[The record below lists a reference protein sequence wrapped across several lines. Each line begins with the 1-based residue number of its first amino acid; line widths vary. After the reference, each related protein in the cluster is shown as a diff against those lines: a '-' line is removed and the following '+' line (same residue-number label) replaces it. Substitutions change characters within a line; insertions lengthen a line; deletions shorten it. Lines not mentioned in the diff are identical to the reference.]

1 MKPLRGRFL
10 YFRKSNLE
18 NSQAGSSSDDI
29 MNLGSDDRV
38 VLEPG
43 ISGNGSRVQS
53 GSQKASNFF
62 HAIGID
68 SGFGKPEYLT
78 TTIFEENAE
87 DNSAEERDEES
98 IEATNDFEVKKATYF
113 FIGSPGPGLNIHL
126 SLKHLNHRRSILH
139 QEAQIHLNRTELIQM
154 ESKMVH
160 PRRKLTKL
168 QLFWK
173 NVLLFNHRVLRN
185 QQ

>member
-1 MKPLRGRFL
+1 
-10 YFRKSNLE
+10 
-18 NSQAGSSSDDI
+18 
-29 MNLGSDDRV
+29 MNLASDDRV

-87 DNSAEERDEES
+87 GTVPRNETR
-98 IEATNDFEVKKATYF
+98 N
-113 FIGSPGPGLNIHL
+113 L
-126 SLKHLNHRRSILH
+126 SKPPMISR
-139 QEAQIHLNRTELIQM
+139 
-154 ESKMVH
+154 
-160 PRRKLTKL
+160 
-168 QLFWK
+168 
-173 NVLLFNHRVLRN
+173 
-185 QQ
+185 

>member
-1 MKPLRGRFL
+1 M
-10 YFRKSNLE
+10 E

-29 MNLGSDDRV
+29 MNLASEDRV

-43 ISGNGSRVQS
+43 ISGNSSRIQS

-62 HAIGID
+62 HSIGID

-98 IEATNDFEVKKATYF
+98 IEATNDFEV
-113 FIGSPGPGLNIHL
+113 N
-126 SLKHLNHRRSILH
+126 
-139 QEAQIHLNRTELIQM
+139 
-154 ESKMVH
+154 
-160 PRRKLTKL
+160 LTTNAFL
-168 QLFWK
+168 G
-173 NVLLFNHRVLRN
+173 NVNTA
-185 QQ
+185 

>member
-1 MKPLRGRFL
+1 MRGQNCRRGVQSNRWKILILF
-10 YFRKSNLE
+10 KSNLE

-29 MNLGSDDRV
+29 MNLASDDRV

-43 ISGNGSRVQS
+43 ISGNGSRIQS

-62 HAIGID
+62 HSIGID

-98 IEATNDFEVKKATYF
+98 IEATNDFEVNFLTYAF
-113 FIGSPGPGLNIHL
+113 LC
-126 SLKHLNHRRSILH
+126 
-139 QEAQIHLNRTELIQM
+139 
-154 ESKMVH
+154 
-160 PRRKLTKL
+160 
-168 QLFWK
+168 K
-173 NVLLFNHRVLRN
+173 NLDVDPS
-185 QQ
+185 

>member
-1 MKPLRGRFL
+1 ML
-10 YFRKSNLE
+10 KSNLE

-29 MNLGSDDRV
+29 MNLTSDDRV

-43 ISGNGSRVQS
+43 ISGNGSRIQS

-62 HAIGID
+62 HSIGID

-98 IEATNDFEVKKATYF
+98 IEATNDFEVSFTVKPT
-113 FIGSPGPGLNIHL
+113 
-126 SLKHLNHRRSILH
+126 HLNNEMINNLCGPALKLILV
-139 QEAQIHLNRTELIQM
+139 QN
-154 ESKMVH
+154 
-160 PRRKLTKL
+160 
-168 QLFWK
+168 F
-173 NVLLFNHRVLRN
+173 RVSATQFRF
-185 QQ
+185 

>member
-1 MKPLRGRFL
+1 M
-10 YFRKSNLE
+10 E

-29 MNLGSDDRV
+29 MNLASDDRV

-43 ISGNGSRVQS
+43 ISGNGSRIQS

-62 HAIGID
+62 HSIGID

-98 IEATNDFEVKKATYF
+98 IEATNDFEVQFTTYAF
-113 FIGSPGPGLNIHL
+113 LC
-126 SLKHLNHRRSILH
+126 
-139 QEAQIHLNRTELIQM
+139 
-154 ESKMVH
+154 
-160 PRRKLTKL
+160 
-168 QLFWK
+168 K
-173 NVLLFNHRVLRN
+173 NFNVDPS
-185 QQ
+185 

>member
-1 MKPLRGRFL
+1 MRGQNCRRGVQSNRWKILILF
-10 YFRKSNLE
+10 KSNLE

-29 MNLGSDDRV
+29 MNLASDDRV

-43 ISGNGSRVQS
+43 ISGNGSRIQS

-62 HAIGID
+62 HSIGID

-98 IEATNDFEVKKATYF
+98 IEATNDFEVIFTTYAF
-113 FIGSPGPGLNIHL
+113 LCENLNVDP
-126 SLKHLNHRRSILH
+126 S
-139 QEAQIHLNRTELIQM
+139 
-154 ESKMVH
+154 
-160 PRRKLTKL
+160 
-168 QLFWK
+168 
-173 NVLLFNHRVLRN
+173 
-185 QQ
+185 

>member
-1 MKPLRGRFL
+1 MDCLWKILIF
-10 YFRKSNLE
+10 FKSNLE

-29 MNLGSDDRV
+29 MNLASDDRV

-43 ISGNGSRVQS
+43 ISGNGSRIQS

-62 HAIGID
+62 HSIGID

-98 IEATNDFEVKKATYF
+98 IEATNDFEVNFLTYAF
-113 FIGSPGPGLNIHL
+113 LC
-126 SLKHLNHRRSILH
+126 
-139 QEAQIHLNRTELIQM
+139 
-154 ESKMVH
+154 
-160 PRRKLTKL
+160 
-168 QLFWK
+168 K
-173 NVLLFNHRVLRN
+173 NLDVDPS
-185 QQ
+185 